1 MEEQAGQPPPRIQL
15 NTDVSIDEAAL
26 AKFRERFLNE
36 YGGGHWKTPDIL
48 DDVRSPTGTP
58 DIRGMA
64 ALKMVLARLR
74 YRNGWRFELLPPD
87 VSHEG
92 EPDDSPMPWHR
103 GQVGILHVMFDA
115 EDSRERG
122 RPRRQNFRV
131 AIPSYPGIDEATE
144 GRWIE
149 WLFGIIAHVEVHEVA
164 EFFEIA
170 GPHGWERPFDPHK
183 DEQRAA
189 TRIAGRGLPRTL

>member
-1 MEEQAGQPPPRIQL
+1 
-15 NTDVSIDEAAL
+15 V
-26 AKFRERFLNE
+26 
-36 YGGGHWKTPDIL
+36 TPL
-48 DDVRSPTGTP
+48 QET

-144 GRWIE
+144 GRWVE
-149 WLFGIIAHVEVHEVA
+149 WLFGIIVHVEVHEVA

-189 TRIAGRGLPRTL
+189 TSIAGRGLPRTL